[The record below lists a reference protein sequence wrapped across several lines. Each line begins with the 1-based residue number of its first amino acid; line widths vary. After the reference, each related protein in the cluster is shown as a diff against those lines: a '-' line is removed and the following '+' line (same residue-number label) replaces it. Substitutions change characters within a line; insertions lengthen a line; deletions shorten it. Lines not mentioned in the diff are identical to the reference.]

1 MLRPLLSKEQARKVY
16 GKLFKPCHVVIH
28 WIILVEYAQM
38 STHVPEFLSYFRF
51 FASFCFGQISHQQHK
66 GEMNLKRRF
75 RLQNYIHKEFWK
87 KGREKLC
94 LGVSISKTVKNGGN
108 CILNDSTIY
117 RNPSHKLHCENP
129 MHACSGLKDLMI

>member
-1 MLRPLLSKEQARKVY
+1 M
-16 GKLFKPCHVVIH
+16 
-28 WIILVEYAQM
+28 
-38 STHVPEFLSYFRF
+38 PEFQSYFRV

-94 LGVSISKTVKNGGN
+94 LGLSISKTVKNGGN

-117 RNPSHKLHCENP
+117 K
-129 MHACSGLKDLMI
+129 KTFT